1 MTKNWHPLTLLNCDY
16 KIASKA
22 IANRIKTALPE
33 LISDDQTGFIKNRC
47 ISDNIRTL
55 DRVIKYTANKK
66 VPGLLLFFDFE
77 KAFDTI
83 ELSFINNTLQHFDFG
98 PSLSHGIRL
107 FYCDI
112 ESCIL
117 NNGWTSNFFHLSR
130 GVRLGCPLLPY
141 LFILSVEITA
151 EAIRN
156 RRDIRGIK
164 IQDTEFKLS
173 QYADDTTLI
182 LDGSEE
188 SFKSSL
194 TLIDNFGK
202 MSGLRLNDRKTALWI
217 GSKTNC
223 NQNFCP
229 EKNFKWQ
236 KEKVKALGIWFATDQ
251 GMGISRNYN
260 EKLMKLRSILGCWK
274 SQRLSLLRKI
284 VVLKSLVASQL
295 EYVLSP
301 L

>member
-1 MTKNWHPLTLLNCDY
+1 
-16 KIASKA
+16 
-22 IANRIKTALPE
+22 
-33 LISDDQTGFIKNRC
+33 
-47 ISDNIRTL
+47 
-55 DRVIKYTANKK
+55 
-66 VPGLLLFFDFE
+66 
-77 KAFDTI
+77 
-83 ELSFINNTLQHFDFG
+83 
-98 PSLSHGIRL
+98 
-107 FYCDI
+107 
-112 ESCIL
+112 
-117 NNGWTSNFFHLSR
+117 
-130 GVRLGCPLLPY
+130 
-141 LFILSVEITA
+141 
-151 EAIRN
+151 
-156 RRDIRGIK
+156 
-164 IQDTEFKLS
+164 
-173 QYADDTTLI
+173 
-182 LDGSEE
+182 
-188 SFKSSL
+188 
-194 TLIDNFGK
+194 
-202 MSGLRLNDRKTALWI
+202 MSGLRLNDRKTEALWI